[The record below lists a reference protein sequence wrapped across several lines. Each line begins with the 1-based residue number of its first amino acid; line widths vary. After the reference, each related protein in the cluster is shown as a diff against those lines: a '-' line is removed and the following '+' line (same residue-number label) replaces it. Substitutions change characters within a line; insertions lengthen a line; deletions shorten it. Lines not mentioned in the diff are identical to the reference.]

1 MALKQGSISIDTE
14 NIFPIIKK
22 WLYSDKDI
30 FIRELISNGCDA
42 VSKHK
47 RLVALGETDGDDKP
61 YKITVAVS
69 KKNKTLSFSDNG
81 IGMTADEIDK
91 YINQVAFSGA
101 EDFFNKYKDKM
112 EESNDIIGH
121 FGLGFY
127 SAFMVSSNV
136 EIDTLSFASGAKP
149 IKWQSADGMQFEI
162 TEDGTRTERGTTIIL
177 TLAEDSEEFLDEYH
191 LRSIIKKY
199 CSFLPVEIYVEN
211 TDKLEEEAK
220 KKAEEAAKKAQEGA
234 DNETSEEELKE
245 EIKPVPLND
254 TNPLWLKSPKDCTDE
269 EYIKFYQQVFNVFD
283 EPLFWIHLNVDYP
296 FNLKGILYFPKL
308 KNEFELVEGKVK
320 LYNNQVFVA
329 DNIKEV
335 IPEFLLLLKG
345 VIDCPDLPLNVSR
358 SFLQND
364 RDVSKI
370 SKHIVKKVADK
381 LKSLCKNE
389 REKYESFWDDIQVF
403 IKYGCLKDEGFYDKI
418 KEYILYKDLD
428 GKYITLKDYL
438 EYAKDKHEN
447 KVFYVVDKEQQSQYI
462 KLFKEYDLN
471 AVILDCTID
480 NNFITFLEY
489 KESGVRFKRID
500 SDLSDVLKDK
510 DEEKDEKADEEIVN
524 FFKEK
529 IGDRVQKYSVESLK
543 KEDTP
548 AVILIS
554 EESRRMMEMQSRFA
568 GLDYGFDLK
577 EEKTLVINDRNPLI
591 KKVLSLRD
599 DETKKEAVDVICNQI
614 VDLALLANKELGAEE
629 LDLFIKR
636 SNELMSKVISL

>member
-30 FIRELISNGCDA
+30 FIRELISNACDA

-47 RLVALGETDGDDKP
+47 RLVALGEVNSDDKP

-69 KKNKTLSFSDNG
+69 KKNKTLEFSDNG

-136 EIDTLSFASGAKP
+136 EIDTLSYLEGAKP
-149 IKWQSADGMQFEI
+149 IRWQSADGMQFEI
-162 TEDGTRTERGTTIIL
+162 TEDGTRTERGTTITL
-177 TLAEDSEEFLDEYH
+177 TLAEDSEEFLDEYN
-191 LRSIIKKY
+191 LRSIITKY
-199 CSFLPVEIYVEN
+199 CSFLPVEIYLEN
-211 TDKLEEEAK
+211 TDRLEEEAK
-220 KKAEEAAKKAQEGA
+220 KKAEDGSDDK
-234 DNETSEEELKE
+234 TSEETKDEV
-245 EIKPVPLND
+245 KPMPLND
-254 TNPLWLKSPKDCTDE
+254 TNPLWLKLPKDCTDE

-308 KNEFELVEGKVK
+308 RNEFELVEGKVK

-389 REKYESFWDDIQVF
+389 REKYEGFWDDIQIF
-403 IKYGCLKDEGFYDKI
+403 IKYGCLKDESFYDKI

-428 GKYITLKDYL
+428 GKYITLTDYL
-438 EYAKDKHEN
+438 EVAKDKHEN
-447 KVFYVVDKEQQSQYI
+447 KVFYVVDREQQSQYI
-462 KLFKEYDLN
+462 KLFKEYGLN

-489 KESGVRFKRID
+489 KEHGVRFKRID

-529 IGDRVQKYSVESLK
+529 IGDRIEKYTVESLK

-548 AVILIS
+548 AVILVS

-577 EEKTLVINDRNPLI
+577 EEKTLVINDKNPLI
-591 KKVLSLRD
+591 KKVLSLKD

-614 VDLALLANKELGAEE
+614 VDLALLANKELSADE

-636 SNELMSKVISL
+636 SNELMSRVISL